1 MHVVANVP
9 FIPKEVVVLLSSRLR
24 SSIPTRLSELGDV
37 IRFIGLHDRTQLQH
51 LNMLNYRS
59 CGACMDRIV
68 HVHVS
73 PEHGTSVGAY
83 GLTMRSNPV

>member
-37 IRFIGLHDRTQLQH
+37 IRFIGLHGRTQLQH

-59 CGACMDRIV
+59 RGACMDLSSMYMSRQIM
-68 HVHVS
+68 
-73 PEHGTSVGAY
+73 EQRGNA
-83 GLTMRSNPV
+83 